1 MIHALPKSNHA
12 QDHEYFIRQFVTW
25 EQFQTL
31 ESAFADID
39 GVRLIYCEGVLE
51 IVGIGRLHEK
61 ICTLL
66 GALLISYFTLKRIR
80 FVSTGA
86 YTQSLQG
93 RTKFQ
98 ADLSYNFDTEKEIS
112 DLCIEVAVTSGN
124 VAKLRKYQLLE
135 VPEVWFW
142 EEGKISIFCLQDAD
156 YVQSSNSLCLADLD
170 IEHLEQCLLMDSQLD
185 AMLAFGDRCK

>member
-1 MIHALPKSNHA
+1 MSQTLAKS
-12 QDHEYFIRQFVTW
+12 DHEHIVRQFVTW
-25 EQFQTL
+25 EQFQAL

-51 IVGIGRLHEK
+51 IVGIGRTHEMTR
-61 ICTLL
+61 TLL
-66 GALLISYFTLKRIR
+66 CALLGQYFTLKRIR

-98 ADLSYNFDTEKEIS
+98 ADLSYNFGTEKEIS
-112 DLCIEVAVTSGN
+112 DLCIEVVVTSGN
-124 VAKLRKYQLLE
+124 VAKLRKYQLLD

-142 EEGKISIFCLQDAD
+142 EDGKISVFRLQDGD
-156 YVQSSNSLCLADLD
+156 YVQSPHSLCLPDLD

-185 AMLAFGDRCK
+185 ALLALGDRYK

>member
-1 MIHALPKSNHA
+1 MIQTLTEGDREH
-12 QDHEYFIRQFVTW
+12 IVRQFVTW
-25 EQFQTL
+25 EQFQAL

-39 GVRLIYCEGVLE
+39 GVRLTYCEGVLE
-51 IVGIGRLHEK
+51 ILGIKRPDEM
-61 ICTLL
+61 IRTLL
-66 GALLISYFTLKRIR
+66 GALLGQYFMIKHIW

-93 RTKFQ
+93 RTNFQ

-112 DLCIEVAVTSGN
+112 DLCIEVVVTSGN

-142 EEGKISIFCLQDAD
+142 EDGKISVFCLRSGD
-156 YVQSSNSLCLADLD
+156 YVQSSHSLCLHDLD

-185 AMLAFGDRCK
+185 AMLALAERYR

>member
-1 MIHALPKSNHA
+1 MIQALAKS
-12 QDHEYFIRQFVTW
+12 DHEHLVRHFVTC
-25 EQFQTL
+25 EQFQAL

-39 GVRLIYCEGVLE
+39 WVRLIYCEGVLE
-51 IVGIGRLHEK
+51 IVGIGRLHEM

-66 GALLISYFTLKRIR
+66 GMLLGQYFMLKRIR
-80 FVSTGA
+80 FVSTGAA

-98 ADLSYNFDTEKEIS
+98 ADLSYNFDIEKEIS
-112 DLCIEVAVTSGN
+112 DLCIEVVVTSGN

-142 EEGKISIFCLQDAD
+142 EERKISVFCLQDGD
-156 YVQSSNSLCLADLD
+156 YVQSSHSLCLPDLD

-185 AMLAFGDRCK
+185 AMLALGDKYK